1 VKVPWGRK
9 VIVMSIS
16 DIPTLDP
23 SFGPDV
29 LAAAEEA
36 TVRFAVAHPE
46 MDERYG
52 ERGRAYAVHD
62 NAYLVAWVQNAVE
75 LKAPDTLR
83 RNLRWL
89 LDLLVA
95 REFPRDWFLESLD
108 IVTAVMLERGLLGE
122 ADAAGI
128 VRPIIGELAAGG
140 GAPS

>member
-1 VKVPWGRK
+1 VLWRWKVT
-9 VIVMSIS
+9 VVSIS
-16 DIPTLDP
+16 DVPTLDP
-23 SFGPDV
+23 SFGPEV
-29 LAAAEEA
+29 LAAAEDA
-36 TVRFAVAHPE
+36 TVRFAVTHPE

-62 NAYLVAWVQNAVE
+62 NAYLVAWVQDAVE
-75 LKAPDTLR
+75 LEAPDTLR

-108 IVTAVMLERGLLGE
+108 IVTAVMLERGLLTE
-122 ADAAGI
+122 TDAAGI
-128 VRPIIGELAAGG
+128 VRPILSELAAPG